1 MKKIFVAIAVLAA
14 ITFTSCGNSTNE
26 ATDQDTTEVAA
37 DTTEE
42 EVDLEEALQNGDV
55 DAIKAEVDKV
65 QELIASGDTAEAKKY
80 AYKLQEFAAN
90 HKDDLDG
97 LATGE
102 VTVADLINGI
112 KNLPNTGKAVAN
124 EAKDAATSDAKT
136 VKQEVKAAAKE
147 KANEEADKAVQ
158 KANEATTKAVN
169 EAAEAAK
176 KKLGL

>member
-1 MKKIFVAIAVLAA
+1 MKKIFIAIAAVAA
-14 ITFTSCGNSTNE
+14 FTFTSCGNSTNE
-26 ATDQDTTEVAA
+26 STEKDTVEVAA
-37 DTTEE
+37 DSSDDD
-42 EVDLEEALQNGDV
+42 VLEEALQNGDI
-55 DAIKAEVDKV
+55 DAIKAEFDKV
-65 QELIASGDTAEAKKY
+65 KELAEAGDTAEAKKY

-102 VTVADLINGI
+102 VTVADLIEGI
-112 KNLPNTGKAVAN
+112 KNIPNTTKSVAN

-136 VKQEVKAAAKE
+136 VKQEVKTAAKA

>member
-1 MKKIFVAIAVLAA
+1 MKKFFVAIAVLTA
-14 ITFTSCGNSTNE
+14 ITFSSCGNSTNE
-26 ATDQDTTEVAA
+26 ATNQDTTEVV
-37 DTTEE
+37 TETEE
-42 EVDLEEALQNGDV
+42 DVDLEEALQNGDV

-65 QELIASGDTAEAKKY
+65 NELIASGDTAEAKKY

-102 VTVADLINGI
+102 VTVADLIEGI
-112 KNLPNTGKAVAN
+112 KNIPNATKTVAN
-124 EAKDAATSDAKT
+124 EAKEAATSDAKT
-136 VKQEVKAAAKE
+136 VKQEVKTAAKE